1 MHLPIHAL
9 RFAATQHAGQARKDR
24 LRTPYINHPIHV
36 MSILTDAGIDDA
48 ALLAAAALHDT
59 VEDTNTTLAQIDELF
74 GAEVAALVAG
84 VTDDKNLK
92 KAQRKQQQIEHMPHL
107 SAQAQWLKIAD
118 KTANLEDLLHAPPH
132 DWSRARLLEYVEWA
146 VAVVGQCTAPH
157 AELLQRFDAVACQA
171 RLAFADDAPVSA

>member
-92 KAQRKQQQIEHMPHL
+92 KAQRKQQQINHMPHL

-118 KTANLEDLLHAPPH
+118 KIANLEDLIVAPPH
-132 DWSRARLLEYVEWA
+132 DWPSARLLEYVEWA
-146 VAVVGQCTAPH
+146 TAVVAQCTQPH
-157 AELLQRFDAVACQA
+157 PMLLQRFAEVVARVRA
-171 RLAFADDAPVSA
+171 HHMHDRS